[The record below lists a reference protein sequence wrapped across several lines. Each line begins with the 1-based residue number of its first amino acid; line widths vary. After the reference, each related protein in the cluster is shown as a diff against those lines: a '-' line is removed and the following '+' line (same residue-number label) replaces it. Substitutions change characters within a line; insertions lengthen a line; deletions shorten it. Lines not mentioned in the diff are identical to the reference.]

1 MLENSLHRNM
11 ALSVK
16 DVTSSISDI
25 GIVDKGSQLQI
36 TCFAEGNR
44 RPHEVAL
51 KKSNITMISW
61 ASPASDCTV
70 LPMYYEFKCVYD
82 VGIIG
87 KTLYE

>member
-1 MLENSLHRNM
+1 M

-51 KKSNITMISW
+51 KKSNISVMTW
-61 ASPASDCTV
+61 ASPASDCTE
-70 LPMYYEFKCVYD
+70 LPTTYFEFKCVYD